1 MTSDLELSYW
11 TQMMKYKCIRC
22 LPTHLRNFNIYLF
35 LQQSSSNI
43 DITESNRRDV
53 DPSLAATERLA
64 RG

>member
-11 TQMMKYKCIRC
+11 TQMMKYKRIRC
-22 LPTHLRNFNIYLF
+22 LPTRLRNFNIYLF

-53 DPSLAATERLA
+53 DPSLAAMERLA